1 MKKIVMFLM
10 ALTMLSIA
18 TAGYAQVK
26 AGSITVSPTLGG
38 YIFEGNE
45 DTSNSLGIGLRAGYN
60 FTRYLG
66 LEGFVHYI
74 PTEIVGPGGK
84 EKSNFLGYGIEG
96 LFHILPNGPLVPFLA
111 VGVGGTHY
119 SSKYV
124 DTTEDKANKIAVDY
138 GVGVKYFLTEN
149 FALRADVRHVI
160 PFSDMHHNLLYSV
173 GLTFAFG
180 GAKKAAVSEG
190 SVVQQAAA
198 PAAVIMDSDKDGVP
212 DDQDKCPGTPAG
224 VSVDRDGCPLDS
236 DRDGVPDYL
245 DRCPDTPAGVSVDR
259 EGCPLDADKDG
270 VPDYLDKCPGTLI
283 GVSVDKDG
291 CPPPVVQEIKRQA
304 EKAPEILQKGRT
316 TLNVLFATNKSVIQ
330 KNSFQDIDNL
340 VAVMKQYPDLNVTIE
355 GHTDNVGSAAY
366 NKKLSQQRA
375 NAVKKYMVTKGGIDA
390 KRLNAVGFGLEKP
403 IATNGTKEG
412 RAKNRRVEAA
422 TVDYIIKK

>member
-10 ALTMLSIA
+10 ALAMLSAA

-66 LEGFVHYI
+66 LEGFVHYF
-74 PTEIVGPGGK
+74 PTEITGPGGK

-160 PFSDMHHNLLYSV
+160 PFGDIHHNLLYSI
-173 GLTFAFG
+173 GLTIAFG
-180 GAKKAAVSEG
+180 GAKKAAVAEG
-190 SVVQQAAA
+190 SAVQQAAA

-212 DDQDKCPGTPAG
+212 DDRDKCPGTPAG
-224 VSVDRDGCPLDS
+224 VAVDRDGCP
-236 DRDGVPDYL
+236 P
-245 DRCPDTPAGVSVDR
+245 
-259 EGCPLDADKDG
+259 DADKDG
-270 VPDYLDKCPGTLI
+270 VPDYLDKCPGTPI

-291 CPPPVVQEIKRQA
+291 CPPPPPPVVQETRSQA
-304 EKAPEILQKGRT
+304 EKAREIQEKGRT
-316 TLNVLFATNKSVIQ
+316 TLKVFFAFDKSEIK
-330 KNSFQDIDNL
+330 KNSFEEIDDM
-340 VAVMKQYPDLNVTIE
+340 VAVLKKYPALNITIE

-375 NAVKKYMVTKGGIDA
+375 EAVKKYMVIKGGIDA

-422 TVDYIIKK
+422 TADYTIKK